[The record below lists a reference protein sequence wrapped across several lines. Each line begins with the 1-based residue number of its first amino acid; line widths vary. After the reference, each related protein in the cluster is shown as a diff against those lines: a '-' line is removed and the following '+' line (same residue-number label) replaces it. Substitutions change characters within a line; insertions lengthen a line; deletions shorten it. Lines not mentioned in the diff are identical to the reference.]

1 MTNSS
6 AIFQTMMNNI
16 FRDLIVKGI
25 MIVYL
30 DNILI
35 FTQTLENHC
44 KAVCRILEVLAK
56 HKLYLH
62 PEKYEFNRQR
72 IQYLGLVILED

>member
-1 MTNSS
+1 M
-6 AIFQTMMNNI
+6 FQTMINNI

-35 FTQTLENHC
+35 FIQKLENHY
-44 KAVCRILEVLAK
+44 KAVCRVFEILAK
-56 HKLYLH
+56 HKLCLH
-62 PEKYEFNRQR
+62 PEKCEFNRQR
-72 IQYLGLVILED
+72 IEYLGLVILEN